1 MATQISLKLKNTY
14 LFLFLALFFTSFHL
28 TAQKN
33 FKEFNL
39 IGLSVGL
46 TSFNINTS
54 DFKTSQRDSYM
65 FGFQMRGNVYNNFD
79 MIYGIAFYDTKVA
92 VSAMNTANSGQRR
105 DLEYNLQS
113 AQISVLW
120 GYKVIREHLSIEAGP
135 VLNISGKLTLKDTQF
150 ENYIIDG
157 YSTVR
162 AVDLEN
168 VSPVNFHLAG
178 GLTAGFRNFR
188 VFGQYQYGV
197 TNMLN
202 KLNKQNLEKNNF
214 KGNSSLLTVG
224 VTAYL

>member
-1 MATQISLKLKNTY
+1 MERQFTKINFTFEHQKFNKLKNILLVCAVVI
-14 LFLFLALFFTSFHL
+14 LFSGFQSN
-28 TAQKN
+28 AQKN

-39 IGLSVGL
+39 IGISAGL

-65 FGFQMRGNVYNNFD
+65 FGFQMSGNVYNNFD

-150 ENYIIDG
+150 EDYIIDG
-157 YSTVR
+157 YSTLR
-162 AVDLEN
+162 AVDLEI
-168 VSPVNFHLAG
+168 FHRQIFIWQAG
-178 GLTAGFRNFR
+178 
-188 VFGQYQYGV
+188 
-197 TNMLN
+197 
-202 KLNKQNLEKNNF
+202 
-214 KGNSSLLTVG
+214 
-224 VTAYL
+224 